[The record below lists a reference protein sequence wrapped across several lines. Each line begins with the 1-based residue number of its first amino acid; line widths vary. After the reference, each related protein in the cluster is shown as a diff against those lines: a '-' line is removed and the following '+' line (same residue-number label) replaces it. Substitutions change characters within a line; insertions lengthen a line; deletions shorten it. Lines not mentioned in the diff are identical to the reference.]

1 MLEFSAIDEI
11 DPGRKLSTVPPPLL
25 NYGLY
30 TGAKII
36 DAKPAIKPT
45 AEAHA
50 ENLVRNGTPIRAALS
65 HLGGGVRPGN
75 NEPELPGH
83 ELCIPGNPALV
94 CLKAQARNE
103 PRAPPTPSPWHA

>member
-11 DPGRKLSTVPPPLL
+11 DPGRKLSAVPPPLL

-30 TGAKII
+30 TGANII
-36 DAKPAIKPT
+36 GAKPAVKPT

-50 ENLVRNGTPIRAALS
+50 EAFVKNGAPVRAALS
-65 HLGGGVRPGN
+65 HLGGGIRPGN

-83 ELCIPGNPALV
+83 ELCIPDNPALI
-94 CLKAQARNE
+94 CLKATGRKDPRE
-103 PRAPPTPSPWHA
+103 PPRPAM